1 MNNQDKTVLEHR
13 KDIIE
18 NLKYFSIS
26 EKKWLIR
33 RFWKGV
39 EDSSTLEN
47 KSEIIKKLPPKNVN
61 DMKGQILY
69 MSMKLMMDR
78 HIDVLLKE
86 RYPSVR
92 KN

>member
-1 MNNQDKTVLEHR
+1 MNNQDKTVLEHQ
-13 KDIIE
+13 KDIIK

-33 RFWKGV
+33 RFWKGI

-47 KSEIIKKLPPKNVN
+47 KSEIIKKLPLKNID
-61 DMKGQILY
+61 DMKGRILY
-69 MSMKLMMDR
+69 MSMKLLMDR
-78 HIDVLLKE
+78 HIDALLKE

>member
-18 NLKYFSIS
+18 ILKYFSIS

-47 KSEIIKKLPPKNVN
+47 KSEIIKKLPPKNIN

-69 MSMKLMMDR
+69 MSMKLMMDH
-78 HIDVLLKE
+78 HIDALLKE